1 MRTHLINMAS
11 NKIERNLWFK
21 IYGINFVFYFDL
33 AGPCSCL
40 IESSKIKRGKSQSV
54 KSVKFGKT
62 KAHPVKIEPGLSLMV
77 SFRGQKRE
85 LQCLTSSMST
95 TLCYSVEVGYV
106 ELKIITQHCYTE
118 CWEQSRLPRLSFYDS
133 VLEYFR

>member
-1 MRTHLINMAS
+1 M
-11 NKIERNLWFK
+11 
-21 IYGINFVFYFDL
+21 FYFDL

-40 IESSKIKRGKSQSV
+40 IERSKIKRGKSSK
-54 KSVKFGKT
+54 KSLKFGKT

-77 SFRGQKRE
+77 SFRGQKRK

-106 ELKIITQHCYTE
+106 ELKIII
-118 CWEQSRLPRLSFYDS
+118 
-133 VLEYFR
+133 

>member
-1 MRTHLINMAS
+1 MAS

-33 AGPCSCL
+33 AGLCSCL
-40 IESSKIKRGKSQSV
+40 IERSKIKRGNSQK
-54 KSVKFGKT
+54 KSVKVGKT

-77 SFRGQKRE
+77 SFRGQKRK

-106 ELKIITQHCYTE
+106 ELKI
-118 CWEQSRLPRLSFYDS
+118 
-133 VLEYFR
+133 VM